1 MFDDKMGCLS
11 DTTTQ
16 HERSSVCPVR
26 NCSSMLRNTYKVVIA
41 LNSQEGKKEIFKR
54 EFQKKWCRQESVRAT
69 EVYFAF
75 AVVLT
80 PTFHPFKYE
89 LLLPISVSLIFFDFL

>member
-1 MFDDKMGCLS
+1 MFDDRMGCLS

-16 HERSSVCPVR
+16 HERSSVFPQR
-26 NCSSMLRNTYKVVIA
+26 NCSSMLGNIYKLVID
-41 LNSQEGKKEIFKR
+41 LNSQEGKEEIFNCALR
-54 EFQKKWCRQESVRAT
+54 KKWCRRDSVRAT

-80 PTFHPFKYE
+80 PTFRSFKYE
-89 LLLPISVSLIFFDFL
+89 LFLPITVSLISFEL

>member
-11 DTTTQ
+11 DTTSQ
-16 HERSSVCPVR
+16 HERSSVFPVR

-75 AVVLT
+75 AVVHLN
-80 PTFHPFKYE
+80 PFKYE
-89 LLLPISVSLIFFDFL
+89 LLLLITVSLIFFDFL